1 MLAAFSRASEL
12 AIRAALY
19 LALQPPGK
27 VSPVRE
33 IARGTG
39 LPGPYLAKIMRPL
52 IRAGLVRAF
61 RGPGGG
67 IELGRPPEAISLRS
81 VVRAVE
87 GPAHSQWCVLGLRA
101 CTPDNPCPLHPQ
113 WTILRGEMERLLE
126 ETTLGSVV
134 QGWSGNAELGPGFW
148 VRTGAG
154 IARNGPLR
162 KGRHSSR

>member
-1 MLAAFSRASEL
+1 MTSAFSRASEL

-27 VSPVRE
+27 VSPVHE

-39 LPGPYLAKIMRPL
+39 LPGPYLAKIMGPL

-67 IELGRPPEAISLRS
+67 IELGQPPESISLRS

-87 GPAHSQWCVLGLRA
+87 GAVHREWCVLGLRA
-101 CTPDNPCPLHPQ
+101 CTPDHSCPLHPQ
-113 WTILRGEMERLLE
+113 WSRLRGEMERLLE

-134 QGWSGNAELGPGFW
+134 RGLRGNVELGPESW
-148 VRTGAG
+148 VRNGAG
-154 IARNGPLR
+154 AARRGSLPR
-162 KGRHSSR
+162 GRHNSR